1 MCGIN
6 GIYNF
11 SGSVIDDG
19 ENLIQNMNMT
29 ISHRG
34 PDDSGSWSDEN
45 KRIMFGH
52 RRLSIIDLSAMGHQ
66 PMFSPRGN
74 VILFNGEI
82 YNYQTIKEK
91 LDVTSYFSSS
101 DTESMLYAY
110 EQYGEKCLDE
120 FNGMF
125 AFAIWDKEKEE
136 LFLARDRIGIKPL
149 YYCIKDG
156 IFAFSSEIKSLL
168 TLPWINAELDKDAF
182 YHFLTFNKIFPPFTM
197 FKNIFKFH
205 PGHKMVVNGNGIK
218 SYQPFWEVN
227 YDDKFDLTQEQVEEK
242 IYDELQKSVGFRM
255 ISDVPVGAFLSGG
268 VDSSSI
274 VGIMSQKAT
283 GPVKT
288 YSIGF
293 ESAPGYDE
301 LKYAREISQLF
312 HTEHY
317 EKVVSPK
324 EIEEFMPKI
333 VDIFDEPLAD
343 ATSIPI
349 YFISKM
355 ARECGTIV
363 VLTGDGGDELFC
375 GYSNW
380 GQYVKLFPYYR
391 YLKKTPKILLNAL
404 LKTTNPWLADSSIQ
418 EIIYR
423 ARDRQEFFWGGAG
436 GFKESNKRNFLDNDF
451 SKEIGGLNSHNVI
464 LDFKKQFEAIIP
476 EFRKN
481 EFIDWM
487 CFVGLKVDIPNF
499 YMYRADRL
507 GMANSIE
514 IRVPFLDHNF
524 VNLAMNIKGKFKFNA
539 GEPKY
544 VLKKSM
550 EKILPKSILYRKK
563 MGFCVPLKE
572 WTGDII
578 TGYIEDNLD
587 VICRET
593 GLFDQEKIAHQ
604 IKQTKEGGQNYIFTL
619 WNIYFIISWL
629 KKWML

>member
-11 SGSVIDDG
+11 SGSVINDS
-19 ENLIQNMNMT
+19 ENLINNMNQ
-29 ISHRG
+29 ILSHRG
-34 PDDSGSWSDEN
+34 PDDSGAWSDER
-45 KRIMFGH
+45 KRIVFGQ
-52 RRLSIIDLSAMGHQ
+52 RRLSIIDLSSMGHQ
-66 PMFSPRGN
+66 PMFSPKGN
-74 VILFNGEI
+74 VIIFNGEI
-82 YNYQTIKEK
+82 YNYQTVRER
-91 LDVTSYFSSS
+91 LDVTSYFSST
-101 DTESMLYAY
+101 DTETILYAY
-110 EQYGEKCLDE
+110 EKFGEKCLDE

-136 LFLARDRIGIKPL
+136 LFLARDRVGIKPL
-149 YYCIKDG
+149 YYCVKNG

-168 TLPWINAELDKDAF
+168 SLPWINAKLDKNAF
-182 YHFLTFNKIFPPFTM
+182 YHFLTFNKVFPPYTM
-197 FKNIFKFH
+197 FEDIYKFY
-205 PGHKMVVNGNGIK
+205 PGYKMIVNRDGVK
-218 SYQPFWEVN
+218 SYHPYWDIDYTNE
-227 YDDKFDLTQEQVEEK
+227 FDIPPDRIEEK
-242 IYDELQKSVGFRM
+242 VYNELDKSVGFRM

-274 VGIMSQKAT
+274 VALMNSRAT

-301 LKYAREISQLF
+301 LKYAREISQMF
-312 HTEHY
+312 NTEHY
-317 EKVVSPK
+317 EKVVSPR
-324 EIEEFMPKI
+324 EIEEFMPQV

-380 GQYVKLFPYYR
+380 GQYVKLSPYYHF
-391 YLKKTPKILLNAL
+391 LLKTPKVLLNAFL
-404 LKTTNPWLADSSIQ
+404 SASNHWLADSSIQ
-418 EIIYR
+418 EIISR
-423 ARDRQEFFWGGAG
+423 AKDRQEFFWGGAG
-436 GFKESNKRNFLDNDF
+436 GFKESSKRNFLADEFRRD
-451 SKEIGGLNSHNVI
+451 IGDLSSHDIILN
-464 LDFKKQFEAIIP
+464 LKKQFESVNP
-476 EFRKN
+476 GQRNNK
-481 EFIDWM
+481 FIDWL
-487 CFVGLKVDIPNF
+487 CFVGLKLDIPNF
-499 YMYRADRL
+499 YLYRADRL

-524 VNLAMNIKGKFKFNA
+524 VRLAMNIDGNLKYKS

-544 VLKKSM
+544 ILKKSM
-550 EKILPKSILYRKK
+550 ERILPKSILYRKK

-578 TGYIEDNLD
+578 TGYIEDNLNF
-587 VICRET
+587 ICRET
-593 GLFDQEKIAHQ
+593 GLFDQSKIAHQ
-604 IKQTKEGGQNYIFTL
+604 IKKTKEGEQNYIFTL